1 MRYALLLYQEEPP
14 EFTPEMIEH
23 HVGEFAAFV
32 KEVTDRG
39 VLRGG
44 SPLSP
49 VQTATAVRIRDGK
62 TLTTDGPFAETKEA
76 LAGFFVVECADL
88 DEAIEIASKVPTAAM
103 GTVEVRP
110 VSEEIDALMQARLQ
124 G

>member
-14 EFTPEMIEH
+14 EVTPEMIEH
-23 HVGEFAAFV
+23 HVGEFAGFV
-32 KEVTDRG
+32 KEMTDRG
-39 VLRGG
+39 VLLGG

-49 VQTATAVRIRDGK
+49 LQAATAVRVRDGK
-62 TLTTDGPFAETKEA
+62 TITTDGPFAETKEA
-76 LAGFFVVECADL
+76 LAGFFVVDCADL
-88 DEAIEIASKVPTAAM
+88 DEAIEIAAKVPTAGM

-110 VSEEIDALMQARLQ
+110 VAEEIEALMQARLQ